1 MYYPYGSVAV
11 KKNRFRFRNGSKNSV
26 GRRFQWFEINEL
38 EIVDLT
44 GASWNQHW
52 HWLNRLDQIRS
63 SALAT

>member
-38 EIVDLT
+38 EIVDQNS
-44 GASWNQHW
+44 ARWNQIAL
-52 HWLNRLDQIRS
+52 WLRQLQELRP
-63 SALAT
+63 T

>member
-38 EIVDLT
+38 EIV
-44 GASWNQHW
+44 GQNSARWNQARF
-52 HWLNRLDQIRS
+52 WLIRLDAFR
-63 SALAT
+63 AVAP

>member
-38 EIVDLT
+38 EIVDQT
-44 GASWNQHW
+44 GASWNQIAL
-52 HWLNRLDQIRS
+52 WLRQLQELRP
-63 SALAT
+63 T